1 MLRIA
6 CAGTSFTQMFKCLR
20 KTIFIPVACRAINVQ
35 WIQKSLLT
43 VAKPTNSCEKFLTTN
58 FHTLTTSATN
68 NPLALSTN
76 PAIINLSN
84 NQLQHQQTRNLT
96 KFSLQKGKRKAVRA
110 VLKRFKRLDW
120 GGWIRTRCG
129 RHKKLWRKSPALK
142 KRLREHV
149 LVNATQS
156 WLLDK
161 MVTKYWRR
169 PKYYINDP
177 YTPYHKRETFF
188 TTRKTPMSY

>member
-1 MLRIA
+1 MTR
-6 CAGTSFTQMFKCLR
+6 
-20 KTIFIPVACRAINVQ
+20 PVNRVLPCEQ
-35 WIQKSLLT
+35 SL
-43 VAKPTNSCEKFLTTN
+43 ASN
-58 FHTLTTSATN
+58 FHTLTTK

-84 NQLQHQQTRNLT
+84 NLLIQHQQTRNVT
-96 KFSLQKGKRKAVRA
+96 KFSLQKGKRKSVGP

-129 RHKKLWRKSPALK
+129 RHKKLWRKSAPLK
-142 KRLREHV
+142 KRLKQHV
-149 LVNATQS
+149 LVNGTQS

-161 MVTKYWRR
+161 MVTKFWRR

-177 YTPYHKRETFF
+177 YAPYHKRESFV
-188 TTRKTPMSY
+188 TTYKNPTVY

>member
-1 MLRIA
+1 MLTA
-6 CAGTSFTQMFKCLR
+6 
-20 KTIFIPVACRAINVQ
+20 
-35 WIQKSLLT
+35 
-43 VAKPTNSCEKFLTTN
+43 AKPTNQVFSCEKYLASN
-58 FHTLTTSATN
+58 FHTLTTTTTTT
-68 NPLALSTN
+68 NPLGLSTN

-84 NQLQHQQTRNLT
+84 NLVQHQQTRNVT
-96 KFSLQKGKRKAVRA
+96 KFSLQKGKRKSVRA

-120 GGWIRTRCG
+120 GGWIRTRSG
-129 RHKKLWRKSPALK
+129 RQKKMWKKSSALK
-142 KRLREHV
+142 NRLRQHV

-177 YTPYHKRETFF
+177 YAPYHKRETFF
-188 TTRKTPMSY
+188 TTYKTPIRY